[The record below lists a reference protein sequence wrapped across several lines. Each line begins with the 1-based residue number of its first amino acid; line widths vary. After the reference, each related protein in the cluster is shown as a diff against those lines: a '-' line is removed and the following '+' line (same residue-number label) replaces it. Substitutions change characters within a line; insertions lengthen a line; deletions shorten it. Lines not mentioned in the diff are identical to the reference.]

1 MIHSQKKVEH
11 RFERARFL
19 THKDTLKLTLDDELW
34 DVFMGS
40 KSCSQWECF
49 RENPQHYNDVIMST
63 LMSEI
68 TSLTIVYSSV
78 YSDADKKKASKLRV
92 TGLCEGK
99 WPVNS
104 LHKGPVTRKMFPFDD
119 VIMVFLEFQVLFVGR
134 IDSIYFP
141 MLDTPVGRE
150 PDISHQCYH
159 GNSLI
164 INPGT
169 ACDEKKLIH
178 LLFYIHICTRGL
190 FQYKDGYL
198 IRIRVPTM

>member
-1 MIHSQKKVEH
+1 
-11 RFERARFL
+11 
-19 THKDTLKLTLDDELW
+19 
-34 DVFMGS
+34 MGS

-49 RENPQHYNDVIMST
+49 RESPQHYNDVIMST
-63 LMSEI
+63 MMSQI

-78 YSDADKKKASKLRV
+78 YSDADQRKHQSSTSLAFMRGIHRWL
-92 TGLCEGK
+92 
-99 WPVNS
+99 VNS
-104 LHKGPVTRKMFPFDD
+104 LHKGPVTRKVFPFNDI
-119 VIMVFLEFQVLFVGR
+119 IMMFLEFPVLFVGR

-169 ACDEKKLIH
+169 ACDEKKLIR
-178 LLFYIHICTRGL
+178 LLFYIHICMRGL

-198 IRIRVPTM
+198 FCIGVPTM